1 VRGQQRL
8 QLPGRWRRTRL
19 VCAIPQA
26 KQRPF
31 ETSTDNAIPGIR
43 KFVGDEEFPDTGSM
57 SNDAS
62 EPKL

>member
-1 VRGQQRL
+1 MFVPRVKL
-8 QLPGRWRRTRL
+8 KL
-19 VCAIPQA
+19 
-26 KQRPF
+26 F
-31 ETSTDNAIPGIR
+31 EIFTDNVIHGTR

>member
-1 VRGQQRL
+1 L
-8 QLPGRWRRTRL
+8 QLLDKWRRARL
-19 VCAIPQA
+19 VCVVPEVE
-26 KQRPF
+26 QRPF
-31 ETSTDNAIPGIR
+31 ETCTDNVMPGIR